1 MIAPFVSK
9 QLGLHF
15 IDISDASGIRIGE
28 AAHNAGV
35 EGFAN
40 AARVRSNRAVR
51 HE

>member
-15 IDISDASGIRIGE
+15 IDIPDATGIRIGE

-35 EGFAN
+35 EALQN
-40 AARVRSNRAVR
+40 DARVRSNRAVR